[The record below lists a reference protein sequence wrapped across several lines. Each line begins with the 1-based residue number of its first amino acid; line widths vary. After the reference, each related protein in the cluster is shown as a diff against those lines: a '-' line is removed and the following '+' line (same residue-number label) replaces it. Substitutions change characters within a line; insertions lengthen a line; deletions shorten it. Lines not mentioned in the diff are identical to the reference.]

1 VSDTIHKE
9 PALSFSSET
18 TTEILPLDPAPPSA
32 VAPPSFD
39 DAFATLFR
47 ERFTRLYRY
56 LKRVSGDSALADD
69 VAQES
74 FVRLH
79 ARGTMPSDPAAWL
92 VAVAN
97 NLVRDEHR
105 SDKRH
110 RRLLEL
116 WVGPAE
122 ASRRTPPSDA
132 RVLAQEREA
141 AVRKALEVLPL
152 RDQRLLILR
161 HEGFSYREI
170 AEALGVAPS
179 SVGTLLA
186 RATAAVTTA
195 YRGMNHASD

>member
-1 VSDTIHKE
+1 M
-9 PALSFSSET
+9 SFPSET
-18 TTEILPLDPAPPSA
+18 TIGILPPEPAPAPAA
-32 VAPPSFD
+32 VEPSFD
-39 DAFATLFR
+39 ETFATLFR
-47 ERFTRLYRY
+47 ERFTMLYRY
-56 LKRVSGDSALADD
+56 LKRMSGDSALADD

-79 ARGTMPSDPAAWL
+79 ARGTMPADPAAWL
-92 VAVAN
+92 VSVAN
-97 NLVRDEHR
+97 NMVRDEHR

-110 RRLLEL
+110 RRLLAL
-116 WVGPAE
+116 WVAPAE
-122 ASRRTPPSDA
+122 ESRRTPPSDA

-141 AVRKALEVLPL
+141 AVRRALDVLPP
-152 RDQRLLILR
+152 RDRRLLILR

-186 RATAAVTTA
+186 RATAALTTA